1 MRCLQIRFDVYGSR
15 NYIRYRHRITKAK
28 AKQDIQPDERGGGI
42 LADEMGMGKSLSIL
56 ALIAKT
62 LDDGKEWAQQQN
74 DSAEGKAALKHS
86 RSTLVVVPSARKR
99 PSFAY

>member
-1 MRCLQIRFDVYGSR
+1 
-15 NYIRYRHRITKAK
+15 
-28 AKQDIQPDERGGGI
+28 
-42 LADEMGMGKSLSIL
+42 MGKSLSIL

-74 DSAEGKAALKHS
+74 DSAKGKAALKHS